1 MALLTNDAWAVIKQ
15 TSAVGFTKPSAG
27 SGYPETFV
35 ATSAA
40 PANQI
45 ISTTL
50 GAYASANSDL
60 VGYLI
65 QVLEAEN
72 GPSSENGNPLIR
84 QITSFSD
91 TSSLCT
97 IEALPW
103 STAVGDKFALLASP
117 LGEFVETSGGSSTNI
132 VSTRRTEG
140 DDYFVGSAEQG
151 GQYVLAL
158 AADNVAL
165 TTNALTYDFDAAT
178 DTLSTASLGANT
190 AVGDLYQPVIWAESP
205 DGPLT
210 LNNARLERGSIIGQR
225 GQLRGAAGLREVSG
239 QKTLMFHGPGASR
252 AGSASEWDVFLAAC
266 FSTQSAAS
274 NLTMSSSST
283 TTNLVTSGA
292 NVATA
297 GRLYFAESGS
307 ACMCSAYSSPNAT
320 VTPALRTAPAV
331 AETVYGLRQY
341 KGADAAQYAL
351 GHIQWHGKE
360 MKDVLVGTLPTITF
374 EMARGDWLKMVL
386 NFTGAD
392 GYRVHLTDAN
402 AAIARGFNPKVS
414 TVTPQQIGCC
424 RVNLDSVEFEAR
436 TVNIDLGLDIQPKVN
451 LAAPNALDGVTI
463 RDIKPTFTAD
473 LFIDSDSELAYH
485 KFVQGQP
492 MQLLVQCNEAVGE
505 PGVFV
510 FYAYEVELT
519 GFEIGE
525 DAGLKTA
532 QVQGRITVDT
542 TQTTIP
548 QGCIGIA

>member
-1 MALLTNDAWAVIKQ
+1 MALLTNDAWAVVKQ
-15 TSAVGFTKPSAG
+15 ASAVGFTKPTAA

-84 QITSFSD
+84 QITAFSD

-140 DDYFVGSAEQG
+140 DDYWVGSAEQG
-151 GQYVLAL
+151 GQYVIAL

-165 TTNALTYDFDAAT
+165 TANALAYDFDAAT

-190 AVGDLYQPVIWAESP
+190 AVGDLFQTVIWPESP

-210 LNNARLERGSIIGQR
+210 LTNARLERGSIFGQR
-225 GQLRGAAGLREVSG
+225 GQLRGAAGLREPGG

-252 AGSASEWDVFLAAC
+252 AGSACEWDVFLGSVM
-266 FSTQSAAS
+266 STLSAPV
-274 NLTMSSSST
+274 NLTMSSGST

-292 NVATA
+292 NEPTA

-307 ACMCSAYSSPNAT
+307 ACMCTAFSTPDAT

-331 AETVYGLRQY
+331 AETVYGMRQY
-341 KGADAAQYAL
+341 NLADAAQYAL

-374 EMARGDWLKMVL
+374 EATRGDWLKMVL
-386 NFTGAD
+386 SFTGAD

-402 AAIARGFNPKVS
+402 AAIARGFNPKIS

-424 RVNLDSVEFEAR
+424 RVNLDSTEFEAR
-436 TVNIDLGLDIQPKVN
+436 QVNIDLGLDIQPKPN
-451 LAAPNALDGVTI
+451 LAAPNASDGVTI
-463 RDIKPTFTAD
+463 RDVKPTFTLD
-473 LFIDSDSELAYH
+473 LFIGNDSKLAYH
-485 KFVQGQP
+485 KFIQGQP
-492 MQLLVQCNEAVGE
+492 MQLLVQANEAVGE

-510 FYAYEVELT
+510 FYAYEVEAT
-519 GFEIGE
+519 GYEIGE

-532 QVQGRITVDT
+532 QIQGRVTTDT

-548 QGCIGIA
+548 EACIGIV